1 MPTSSSPGHSGAI
14 PQTGIVWERLRGQKM
29 SAVSEVLGKDE
40 SWARK
45 VSNREC
51 GVLIDEIPRLLDAL
65 GLKAVEKS
73 RVCVDREYLAGLR
86 RIAGLALTEPQRLQ
100 EDWDQ

>member
-1 MPTSSSPGHSGAI
+1 M
-14 PQTGIVWERLRGQKM
+14 
-29 SAVSEVLGKDE
+29 
-40 SWARK
+40 
-45 VSNREC
+45 
-51 GVLIDEIPRLLDAL
+51 LIDEIPRLLDAL

-86 RIAGLALTEPQRLQ
+86 RIAGLALTEPQRLT